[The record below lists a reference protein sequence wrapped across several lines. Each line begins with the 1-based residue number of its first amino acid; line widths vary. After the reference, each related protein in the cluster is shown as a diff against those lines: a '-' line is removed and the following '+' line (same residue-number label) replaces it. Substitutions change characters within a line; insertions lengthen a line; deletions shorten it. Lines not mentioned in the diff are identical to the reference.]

1 MPPWGRAM
9 ALRIHGGGGHAG
21 HMGVWD
27 PGRGGGGGVRGWGG
41 GGNGGCGEE
50 VLGAAPGYSAPGL
63 EG

>member
-1 MPPWGRAM
+1 MLGTWVSGTLGA
-9 ALRIHGGGGHAG
+9 
-21 HMGVWD
+21 
-27 PGRGGGGGVRGWGG
+27 GGGGGVRGWGG